1 MQSVIVGQHGEVVL
15 EQGFE
20 KNIWT
25 GETGSKGGPWKI
37 MNSAV

>member
-1 MQSVIVGQHGEVVL
+1 MQPVIVEHDGEVVL
-15 EQGFE
+15 ERSFE
-20 KNIWT
+20 ENVWT